1 MLSFKEEQE
10 MKNKGLLQKRRERD
24 AIKIVIEEQQVRERK
39 IKLLKIYHKKI
50 QHIPQACQKVQFYN
64 LEYIHQIE

>member
-1 MLSFKEEQE
+1 MLSFKEGQE

-24 AIKIVIEEQQVRERK
+24 AIKSVGEEQQVQDRK
-39 IKLLKIYHKKI
+39 ISLMKIYHNKI

-64 LEYIHQIE
+64 LEYIHQTE